1 VEEEIAQ
8 VPAHAEARPEG
19 LKWWFQHAMD
29 RASQRFTMQA
39 RLITVALSLL
49 FVFAAHL
56 DAIHLFQTLSSD
68 AQLRAQLVFT
78 TDAMTKQA
86 EQILQREGAGAH
98 VRREGGRTVV
108 PDVYRKAMAA
118 ILQPPLAAAEPP
130 KPKPYRP
137 PRVVAPPSA
146 SNSPGGG
153 LAMPNDMQGSP
164 IYLQVAQVV
173 GQSVFPG
180 AEPPEKKEKTKVAAP
195 PKPKTPLKEKE
206 KEKDTEREK
215 EKPAAAPAARQARTN
230 IEAKARAAKA
240 LEDRS
245 GFASRED
252 AVSWLRA
259 TLDGDPAVET
269 LVSAYDQGVNA
280 ELTTDIDK
288 LIDHSASLK
297 SELARSQFQL
307 IPERWTG
314 WQPAKHELPGLLV
327 AVAFLSLGA
336 PFWYNILKS
345 LASLYPRLAMK
356 QEQEHK
362 PDKLA

>member
-1 VEEEIAQ
+1 
-8 VPAHAEARPEG
+8 
-19 LKWWFQHAMD
+19 
-29 RASQRFTMQA
+29 
-39 RLITVALSLL
+39 
-49 FVFAAHL
+49 
-56 DAIHLFQTLSSD
+56 
-68 AQLRAQLVFT
+68 
-78 TDAMTKQA
+78 
-86 EQILQREGAGAH
+86 
-98 VRREGGRTVV
+98 
-108 PDVYRKAMAA
+108 
-118 ILQPPLAAAEPP
+118 
-130 KPKPYRP
+130 
-137 PRVVAPPSA
+137 
-146 SNSPGGG
+146 
-153 LAMPNDMQGSP
+153 MQGSP